1 MIRRLFVFPVF
12 PPEAKERACQ
22 TWLGKRELVLRKV
35 ILVDASLEGRIQF
48 FLSSGSPRS
57 SKGSALKGRILGED
71 FHAILLSFAWFPGLA
86 QNDNVWH
93 GSISG

>member
-48 FLSSGSPRS
+48 FSRLDLLDL
-57 SKGSALKGRILGED
+57 LKV
-71 FHAILLSFAWFPGLA
+71 LL
-86 QNDNVWH
+86 
-93 GSISG
+93 